1 MDLRLTF
8 NEDPQN
14 YDQLRPTYTAEL
26 FEDIIHYS
34 ELTDSKSALEIGIGT
49 GKATLPF
56 LKTGCKVT
64 AVELG
69 KNLAEYVKQK
79 FSEFSNFEVMNLDF
93 EQYTAE
99 GNTYDLIYSATAF
112 HWIPQ
117 ELGLTKVYRLLAP
130 GGTIA
135 LFWNHPF
142 VGRDDD
148 KLHQA
153 IRKAYAKYRPPEK
166 KLTEFDESS
175 LKPYTDTLSAYGFKE
190 VRAKIYRQTRQL
202 NAQEYISLLNTY
214 SDHRALEIEVK
225 AGLEHDI
232 ALSIDKFG
240 GLITIY
246 NTIDLYLAKKPVTI
260 IR

>member
-14 YDQLRPTYTAEL
+14 YDQLRPSYVTEL
-26 FEDIIHYS
+26 FDDIIHYS
-34 ELTDSKSALEIGIGT
+34 ELTNSKSALEIGIGT

-69 KNLAEYVKQK
+69 KDLAEYVKQK
-79 FSEFSNFEVMNLDF
+79 FSEFRNFEVINLDF

-99 GNTYDLIYSATAF
+99 GNQYDLIYSATAF

-117 ELGLTKVYRLLAP
+117 ELGLTKAYSLLTP

-142 VGRDDD
+142 VGRGDDA
-148 KLHQA
+148 LHQE

-166 KLTEFDESS
+166 TLTEFDESS
-175 LKPYTDTLSAYGFKE
+175 LKPYTDALSTYGFKD

-214 SDHRALEIEVK
+214 SDHRALEEKVK
-225 AGLEHDI
+225 AGLEYEI
-232 ALSIDKFG
+232 AQSIDKFG

-246 NTIDLYLAKKPVTI
+246 DTIDLYLAKKPLTI
-260 IR
+260 MR